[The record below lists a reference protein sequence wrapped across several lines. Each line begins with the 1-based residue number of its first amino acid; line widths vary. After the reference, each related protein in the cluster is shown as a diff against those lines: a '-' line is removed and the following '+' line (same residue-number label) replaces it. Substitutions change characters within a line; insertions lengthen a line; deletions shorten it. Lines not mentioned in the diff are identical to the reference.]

1 MGKGIDKKRFN
12 YLVDFLFDSP
22 EPPSATA
29 SPASA
34 MEKKSRSLCEKLNA
48 TDFSTESWLNEVSDF
63 AENTGNRLIYS
74 TISDYVFGLEQR
86 DRLTTNVKQALN
98 DVYEQ
103 EFYSQSTQK
112 MVVKIYDHINLA
124 IRQKDMTNKSDSDL
138 RRQIEEIVETKS
150 AAVTK
155 EMTTQLVSLI
165 AIFTAL
171 SFIVFGG
178 ISSLDSIF

>member
-1 MGKGIDKKRFN
+1 
-12 YLVDFLFDSP
+12 
-22 EPPSATA
+22 
-29 SPASA
+29 
-34 MEKKSRSLCEKLNA
+34 
-48 TDFSTESWLNEVSDF
+48 
-63 AENTGNRLIYS
+63 
-74 TISDYVFGLEQR
+74 
-86 DRLTTNVKQALN
+86 
-98 DVYEQ
+98 
-103 EFYSQSTQK
+103 

-138 RRQIEEIVETKS
+138 HRQIEEIVETKS

-178 ISSLDSIF
+178 ISSLDSIFQSLQTTMEDKNTILPTLIVSVVWAFCLMNLLFGFMYFVLRIAKQSPSRAEKQQNIVQLLPCCFSLRLCSASSFRYLVWKLVCRAQRHWSNRFFFLRK